1 MRNVLIG
8 KKSGIRRRND
18 RRWGLTER
26 AGESSIFTVDLL
38 SFFFWRG
45 GDSIIKSIMER
56 SARGDWNN
64 TKGDGERKEW
74 EWRRKEWWSA
84 TSGKP
89 PTFRGMCNFVDVPWF
104 YRICRAL
111 PANPDPFVNFWYEP
125 RGSKVKEQPVSN
137 ANFLWNYSN
146 TFLRSTIRWPYRFH
160 SSSFSIP
167 IISFRLKCPPLLER
181 PLWSMRYLDLTGT
194 KNLRK
199 ILEAK
204 VWYANLSLSLWNV
217 NITM

>member
-1 MRNVLIG
+1 MTINRTWW
-8 KKSGIRRRND
+8 R
-18 RRWGLTER
+18 
-26 AGESSIFTVDLL
+26 IFHLYGDWS
-38 SFFFWRG
+38 SFFLFLEGRRFDNKKYHGEICSRG
-45 GDSIIKSIMER
+45 
-56 SARGDWNN
+56 WNN

-84 TSGKP
+84 TNGKP

-111 PANPDPFVNFWYEP
+111 PANPDLFVNFWYEP

-204 VWYANLSLSLWNV
+204 VWYANLSLSLSLECQYNDV
-217 NITM
+217 IVCSN